1 MVSELKHKYLN
12 TQLYPYGPRSR
23 DARVCVFATTD
34 ATTGATALLLPTQN
48 ACCRPEY

>member
-1 MVSELKHKYLN
+1 MVSELKHKYSIVWSAV
-12 TQLYPYGPRSR
+12 SR